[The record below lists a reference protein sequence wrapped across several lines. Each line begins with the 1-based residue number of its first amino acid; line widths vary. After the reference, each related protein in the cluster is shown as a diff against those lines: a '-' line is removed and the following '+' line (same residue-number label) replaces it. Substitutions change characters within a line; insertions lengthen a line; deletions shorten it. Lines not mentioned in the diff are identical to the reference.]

1 MSPKAHLPEAPRND
15 TQLTDTQAMQLA
27 LDSARKGV
35 RGANPLVGAVIADA
49 TGQLLATGWH
59 RGAGT
64 PHAEAD
70 ALAQAR
76 AAGIDVRGAS
86 MFVTLEPCNHT
97 GRTGPCSVA
106 IAEAG
111 IAEVTY
117 AYADTTDDAAGGA
130 TYLRSQGITVRGGVL
145 EDEAYALNARWFT
158 AAAGRRPFVTA
169 KIASSLDGF
178 IAAADGSSQW
188 ITGEHARADGH
199 TLRTRADAIMVGTGT
214 ALADNPQLTA
224 RTPEGQLAEQQPL
237 RVVMGTSQIPDG
249 HLADAIGDGKAVHL
263 PTRNPQQTLTEL
275 YARGVRHLLLEG
287 GPTLITA
294 FIRANLVDELY
305 WYRAPLMLGAGK
317 PALGD
322 LGITSLNQ
330 AGRWELDPA
339 GQTPALDVLGA
350 DILTRLIPSR

>member
-1 MSPKAHLPEAPRND
+1 MAH
-15 TQLTDTQAMQLA
+15 LTDTQAMGLA
-27 LDSARKGV
+27 LDKARKGV
-35 RGANPLVGAVIADA
+35 RGANPLVGAVIVDA

-76 AAGIDVRGAS
+76 AAGIDIRGAR

-130 TYLRSQGITVRGGVL
+130 AYLRSQGIAVRGGLL
-145 EDEAYALNARWFT
+145 EDDAYALNARWFT

-178 IAAADGSSQW
+178 IAAADGTSQW

-199 TLRTRADAIMVGTGT
+199 ALRTRADAIMVGTGT
-214 ALADNPQLTA
+214 VLADNPQLTA

-237 RVVMGTSQIPDG
+237 RVVVGESALLEG
-249 HLADAIGDGKAVHL
+249 SHLAQAVNQGSALHYR
-263 PTRNPQQTLTEL
+263 THDLTSVL
-275 YARGVRHLLLEG
+275 TDLHARGVRHLMVEG

-294 FIRANLVDELY
+294 LIRTNLVDELY
-305 WYRAPLMLGAGK
+305 WYRAPLLLGAGK

-322 LGITSLNQ
+322 LGINSLNQ
-330 AGRWELDPA
+330 AGRWQIDPA

-350 DILTRLIPSR
+350 DTLTRLIPSR

>member
-1 MSPKAHLPEAPRND
+1 MAI
-15 TQLTDTQAMQLA
+15 LTDTQAMGLA
-27 LDSARKGV
+27 LDKARKGV
-35 RGANPLVGAVIADA
+35 RGANPLVGAVIVDA

-76 AAGIDVRGAS
+76 AAGIDVHGAR

-130 TYLRSQGITVRGGVL
+130 AYLRSQGIAVRGGLL
-145 EDEAYALNARWFT
+145 EDDAYALNARWFT
-158 AAAGRRPFVTA
+158 AATEKRPFVTA
-169 KIASSLDGF
+169 KIASSLDGY
-178 IAAADGSSQW
+178 IAAADGTSQW
-188 ITGEHARADGH
+188 ITGEEARADGH
-199 TLRTRADAIMVGTGT
+199 ALRARADAIMVGTGT
-214 ALADNPQLTA
+214 VQADNPQLTA
-224 RTPEGQLAEQQPL
+224 RTGTGQLTEHQPL
-237 RVVMGTSQIPDG
+237 RVVVGENALLEGS
-249 HLADAIGDGKAVHL
+249 HLARSVVEGSALHYRTHD
-263 PTRNPQQTLTEL
+263 LTSVL
-275 YARGVRHLLLEG
+275 TDLHARGVRHLMVEG

-294 FIRANLVDELY
+294 LIRTNLVDELY
-305 WYRAPLMLGAGK
+305 WYRAPLLLGAGK

-322 LGITSLNQ
+322 LGVSSLSQ
-330 AGRWELDPA
+330 AAHWHLDHLTHHPA
-339 GQTPALDVLGA
+339 VQILGA
-350 DILTRLIPSR
+350 DVRTRFVPAP

>member
-1 MSPKAHLPEAPRND
+1 MSPKAHLPEAPRTD

-49 TGQLLATGWH
+49 TGQVLATGWH

-70 ALAQAR
+70 ALANAR
-76 AAGIDVRGAS
+76 EAGIDVRGAR

-117 AYADTTDDAAGGA
+117 AYADTTEHAAGGA

-145 EDEAYALNARWFT
+145 EDEAYALNARWFE

-178 IAAADGSSQW
+178 VAAADGSSQW

-237 RVVMGTSQIPDG
+237 RVVMGTSQIPAG

-263 PTRNPQQTLTEL
+263 PTRDPQQALTEL

-294 FIRANLVDELY
+294 FMRANLVDELY

>member
-1 MSPKAHLPEAPRND
+1 MSL
-15 TQLTDTQAMQLA
+15 LTDTQAMGLA
-27 LDSARKGV
+27 LDKARKGV

-49 TGQLLATGWH
+49 TGQVLATGWH

-76 AAGIDVRGAS
+76 AAGIDVHGAR

-130 TYLRSQGITVRGGVL
+130 AYLRSQGIAVHGGLL
-145 EDEAYALNARWFT
+145 EDDAYALNARWFT

-169 KIASSLDGF
+169 KTASSLDGY
-178 IAAADGSSQW
+178 IAAADGTSQW
-188 ITGEHARADGH
+188 ITGEEARADGH
-199 TLRTRADAIMVGTGT
+199 ALRARADAIMVGTGT
-214 ALADNPQLTA
+214 VQADNPQLTA
-224 RTPEGQLAEQQPL
+224 RTGTGQLTEHQPL
-237 RVVMGTSQIPDG
+237 RVVVGESALLEG
-249 HLADAIGDGKAVHL
+249 SHLAQAVNQGSALHYR
-263 PTRNPQQTLTEL
+263 TRDLATVLTDL
-275 YARGVRHLLLEG
+275 HARGVRHLMVEG

-294 FIRANLVDELY
+294 LIRTNLVDELY
-305 WYRAPLMLGAGK
+305 WYRAPLLLGAGK

-322 LGITSLNQ
+322 LGISSLNQ
-330 AGRWELDPA
+330 AGRWQIDPA

-350 DILTRLIPSR
+350 DTLTRLIPSR